1 MIRCSVSRSPKSL
14 TSSAPETVNRSVM
27 VADISAF
34 WVIRSRDS
42 PASLVPTIRAGT
54 MKIGSNT
61 SAARVSG
68 QDSASIDASTS
79 TSVMELLT
87 TVDSV
92 EVNACWAPLTS
103 DCSRDTSFPVCERLK
118 NAMGIRSMWSK
129 IWVRIE

>member
-1 MIRCSVSRSPKSL
+1 MPRSPNSF
-14 TSSAPETVNRSVM
+14 TSSAPETVNRSVI

-34 WVIRSRDS
+34 CVIRSRDRS
-42 PASLVPTIRAGT
+42 ASFVPTIRAGT
-54 MKIGSNT
+54 MKIGSST

-68 QDSASIDASTS
+68 QDSASIDPSTS

-92 EVNACWAPLTS
+92 EVNACCAPLTS
-103 DCSRDTSFPVCERLK
+103 DCSRDTSFPVWERLK